1 MKEEPTYSPFGP
13 RAHER
18 DLKLT
23 PEKVQLAD
31 GTPLYHVFLR
41 ES

>member
-31 GTPLYHVFLR
+31 GTPPVSCVPR